1 MSAEIIPVLR
11 KRRWAWPERHPEW
24 RTAFL
29 LAALVL
35 FVIAAAL
42 PAEDGR
48 QHGNPVTPCHL
59 IVAKDPLLK
68 AIAPLK

>member
-11 KRRWAWPERHPEW
+11 KRRRSWPERHPEW
-24 RTAFL
+24 RIAFL

-35 FVIAAAL
+35 FVLAAAL
-42 PAEDGR
+42 PPEGR
-48 QHGNPVTPCHL
+48 WLPGTPVGPCHL

>member
-11 KRRWAWPERHPEW
+11 MQRRSWPERHPEW

-35 FVIAAAL
+35 FVLAAAM
-42 PAEDGR
+42 PAEHR
-48 QHGNPVTPCHL
+48 AHPVKPVSPCHL

-68 AIAPLK
+68 AIAP